1 MHVALLLN
9 RVSRTD
15 NADVL
20 DVLRQCSAIEDSLRN
35 LGHTTE
41 RIACSMN
48 LQEARD
54 RLVSSS
60 ANAVFNLVESLG
72 GTDRLMPLAAVL
84 LESLDLTFTG
94 ASSLAM
100 QLTTQKVAA
109 KRRLAQLQLPTPAW
123 FTPES
128 ATWQGLRASV
138 VRPDR
143 AIIKAIAEHA
153 SLGMTDDSV
162 ISLEDLTEEDITEL
176 IQQFNQRLGTPH
188 FAEEYVEGRE
198 FNLSVLASD
207 DGPEVLPPA
216 EIEFLNYPD
225 SKPRIVGAAAK
236 WGEDSDEY
244 HNTPRRFDFP
254 HADQPLLDELKAL
267 ARRCWEEFGLRGYA
281 RVDFRVDADGQPW
294 ILELNA
300 NPCLSPDAGFAAAVT
315 QAGLTFDTVIERILT
330 DAFR

>member
-9 RVSRTD
+9 RVSTSD
-15 NADVL
+15 SADVL
-20 DVLRQCSAIEDSLRN
+20 DVLRQCSAVEDSLRS

-41 RIACSMN
+41 RITCSLN
-48 LQEARD
+48 LYEAR
-54 RLVSSS
+54 RHLLRSG

-72 GTDRLMPLAAVL
+72 GTDRLMALATVL
-84 LESLDLTFTG
+84 LESLDVPFTG

-109 KRRLAQLQLPTPAW
+109 KRRLSQLQLPTPAW
-123 FTPES
+123 ISAES
-128 ATWQGLRASV
+128 PTWQGLRNSSW
-138 VRPDR
+138 RPDR
-143 AIIKAIAEHA
+143 AIIKAVAEHA

-162 ISLEDLTEEDITEL
+162 ISMLDHPEADVVDLISART
-176 IQQFNQRLGTPH
+176 QHFGTPH
-188 FAEEYVEGRE
+188 FVEEYIDGRE

-216 EIEFLNYPD
+216 EIEFVNYPN

-236 WGEDSDEY
+236 WNENAPEY
-244 HNTPRRFDFP
+244 RNTPRRFDFP

-281 RVDFRVDADGQPW
+281 RVDFRVDCDGQPW

-300 NPCLSPDAGFAAAVT
+300 NPCLSPDAGFAAAVAE
-315 QAGLTFDTVIERILT
+315 AGLSFDSVVERILT

>member
-9 RVSRTD
+9 RVSTSD
-15 NADVL
+15 SADVL
-20 DVLRQCSAIEDSLRN
+20 DVLRQCSAVEDSLRS

-41 RIACSMN
+41 RVTCSLN
-48 LQEARD
+48 LNEARQQLL
-54 RLVSSS
+54 RSGAS
-60 ANAVFNLVESLG
+60 AVFNLVESLG
-72 GTDRLMPLAAVL
+72 GTDRLMALATVL
-84 LESLDLTFTG
+84 LESLDVPFTG

-109 KRRLAQLQLPTPAW
+109 KRRLTQLQLPTPAW
-123 FTPES
+123 IS
-128 ATWQGLRASV
+128 ADSPVWQGLRSASW
-138 VRPDR
+138 RPDR
-143 AIIKAIAEHA
+143 AIIKAVAEHA
-153 SLGMTDDSV
+153 SLGMTDESV
-162 ISLEDLTEEDITEL
+162 LTVLDRTEEDLVEL
-176 IQQFNQRLGTPH
+176 ISTYGQRLGTPH
-188 FAEEYVEGRE
+188 FVEEFVDGRE

-207 DGPEVLPPA
+207 EGPEVLPPA
-216 EIEFLNYPD
+216 EIEFVNYPD

-236 WGEDSDEY
+236 WNETAAEY

-300 NPCLSPDAGFAAAVT
+300 NPCLSPDAGFAAAVAE
-315 QAGLTFDTVIERILT
+315 AGLSFEAVVERILT